1 MEGRIA
7 GGGGGRAA
15 LIFEVH
21 PILFTKDTIMIGMHD
36 NYLAIT
42 RRVYL

>member
-7 GGGGGRAA
+7 GGGGGRMA
-15 LIFEVH
+15 LMFEIH
-21 PILFTKDTIMIGMHD
+21 PICSPGIMIGMHHD
-36 NYLAIT
+36 YLAIT

>member
-7 GGGGGRAA
+7 GGGGGRMA
-15 LIFEVH
+15 LMFEIH
-21 PILFTKDTIMIGMHD
+21 PICSRDTIMRGMHHD
-36 NYLAIT
+36 YLAIT